1 MADFDT
7 IVTYNGKSFDVPFV
21 NARMKKNG
29 IDYEM
34 LHQHLDLIYHVR
46 SNKST
51 LGLTSC
57 SLKSVE
63 KLLGI
68 GREDTIDGGES
79 IELYYQ
85 YLKSNSDELKQKI
98 LLHNFED
105 VYNLPEILKIFDR
118 VNYKINPEGITLKQK
133 SFLNS
138 LLKQKKFVLTRNLD
152 ELSKYEA
159 SKLIDYLY
167 SGKSS
172 EYDSFLMKASK

>member
-1 MADFDT
+1 MEGFDT

-21 NARMKKNG
+21 NARMKKNC
-29 IDYEM
+29 IDYEIN
-34 LHQHLDLIYHVR
+34 HKHLDLIYNVR
-46 SNKST
+46 ANKST

-63 KLLGI
+63 KLLEI
-68 GREDTIDGGES
+68 KREDTIDGGES
-79 IELYYQ
+79 IDLYYQ
-85 YLKSNSDELKQKI
+85 YLKSEDEALKRKI
-98 LLHNFED
+98 LLHNYED

-118 VNYKINPEGITLKQK
+118 VNYNTDPEGITIKQK
-133 SFLNS
+133 SFLSS
-138 LLKQKKFVLTRNLD
+138 LLKQKKYVLSRSMD

-172 EYDSFLMKASK
+172 EYDSYLVKAGK